1 MARRAGGSFV
11 LRVEDIDRQR
21 CTPALERAALDDLR
35 WLGLDWDEGP
45 DVGGP
50 FGPYRQSE
58 RTDRYDALLE
68 ALSAAGRT
76 YVCACSRADI
86 RRAQR
91 APHLHRGGERPY
103 PGTCRG
109 AHARLRPD
117 RGGYRLDVQGLGEGA
132 VVRWQ
137 DACLGPQREDV
148 RETSGDLL
156 LGRPG
161 APTYHLA
168 AVADDDAMGITHVVR
183 GRDLAGSTARHILL
197 RRALAEATGAPPPPP
212 LRYAHHPLVTAP
224 DGRKLSKRDGAAAL
238 AALRA
243 AGVPAARL
251 RAALAVAVG
260 LLPPGTRAASMED
273 LVDAAAGCQGWR
285 DATLPPWLA
294 VEYPLGEA

>member
-1 MARRAGGSFV
+1 MARRAGGDFI

-21 CTPALERAALDDLR
+21 CTLALERAALDDLQ
-35 WLGLDWDEGP
+35 WLGIDWDEGP

-50 FGPYRQSE
+50 RGPYRQSE
-58 RTDRYDALLE
+58 RTARYDALLE

-76 YVCACSRADI
+76 YACSCSRADI

-91 APHLHRGGERPY
+91 APHLHQGGERPY

-109 AHARLRPD
+109 AGRHLRAD
-117 RGGYRLDVQGLGEGA
+117 RGGYRLDVHGLGDEA
-132 VVRWQ
+132 VVRWE

-148 RETSGDLL
+148 RATSGDLL

-183 GRDLAGSTARHILL
+183 GRDLAGSTARHVLL
-197 RRALAEATGAPPPPP
+197 HRALAGARGGAAPPA
-212 LRYAHHPLVTAP
+212 LHYAHHPLLVAA

-238 AALRA
+238 SSLRA
-243 AGVPAARL
+243 AGVSPARL
-251 RAALAVAVG
+251 RGALAAAVG
-260 LLPPGTRAASMED
+260 WLPPQTRAASM
-273 LVDAAAGCQGWR
+273 DALLNAATPCPGWR
-285 DATLPPWLA
+285 DATLPRWLR
-294 VEYPLGEA
+294 VE